1 MEYPSPR
8 VDRTLSYSWI
18 QYYTLDSPQ
27 QAYAALGCMWDKVP
41 VLIRK
46 SQAVKDVG
54 GLTFDTLGVLAGTGE
69 VDVLCSDVKKHRF
82 IEPDREKND
91 PRGPYYVRE
100 FETQVL
106 KMPVKEFVQCSRSWR
121 KQKLHLTVCL
131 CACIC
136 LLMGMPDK
144 GVCDAKYRFL
154 LCAISRQ
161 KVVREAV
168 MSLSSSIGNKVLWRE
183 WQSMCSAMSL
193 IGRGCMDCCRPRDF
207 IMHGRYF

>member
-8 VDRTLSYSWI
+8 VDRALSYSWI
-18 QYYTLDSPQ
+18 QYYALDSPQ

-54 GLTFDTLGVLAGTGE
+54 GLTFDSLSVLAGAGE
-69 VDVLCSDVKKHRF
+69 VDVLCSDAKKHRF

-131 CACIC
+131 CSCMC
-136 LLMGMPDK
+136 LMGMPNEEMY
-144 GVCDAKYRFL
+144 AMKYRCR
-154 LCAISRQ
+154 LCGIFRQ
-161 KVVREAV
+161 KVGRETG
-168 MSLSSSIGNKVLWRE
+168 MSLSFSINKRVLWRE
-183 WQSMCSAMSL
+183 WQSTCSVM
-193 IGRGCMDCCRPRDF
+193 
-207 IMHGRYF
+207 